1 MSLYNS
7 KWEKRWVSL
16 ERHQGSTN
24 YQLTFFADVIAGNVP
39 VQLIQAATLQSY
51 QWTISVLEND
61 QDLSKNTTTEKK
73 NDMNNSIGA
82 ASPKNTV
89 KNRLLNLSRGR
100 FRSKKTMATKDSLSL
115 SSSSSLLSASSQSLK
130 AKDQKNWK
138 WTLTNVDHVD
148 GKETGES
155 FLFAA
160 SSEQERT
167 KWLRAISNAVH
178 GASPK
183 SKGNGNGKNDILQVH
198 SKEDGETTKK
208 IIEEKNDSATNAFD
222 VHIQSVSNSSAGL
235 IKKKSTMVGVSQ
247 ALKRPMIPRG
257 KRRNPGRK

>member
-1 MSLYNS
+1 
-7 KWEKRWVSL
+7 
-16 ERHQGSTN
+16 
-24 YQLTFFADVIAGNVP
+24 
-39 VQLIQAATLQSY
+39 
-51 QWTISVLEND
+51 
-61 QDLSKNTTTEKK
+61 
-73 NDMNNSIGA
+73 MNNSIGA
-82 ASPKNTV
+82 ASPKKSV
-89 KNRLLNLSRGR
+89 KNRLLNMSRGR
-100 FRSKKTMATKDSLSL
+100 FRSKNTMATKDSLSL
-115 SSSSSLLSASSQSLK
+115 SSSSSSLLSSSSQSLK

-148 GKETGES
+148 GKEMGES

-183 SKGNGNGKNDILQVH
+183 RKGNGNGKNDILQVH
-198 SKEDGETTKK
+198 SKEDGETTKRK
-208 IIEEKNDSATNAFD
+208 IEDKNDSATNAFD

-235 IKKKSTMVGVSQ
+235 VKKKQTMVGVSQ